1 MFHSVKQQEKIT
13 VRQDGMEN
21 ATAIAFV
28 TLAENGSID
37 EITASE
43 HAELFSPWEEGIDY
57 TAGALRQYEGVLY
70 KCVQDHTS
78 QADWTPDVAVSLWTR
93 QATRK
98 MNFLNGRN
106 RLVHTMLMRK
116 VIKFHL
122 TISIGNPQLITMYGS
137 REYTVGTRCNYEFG
151 EYCNTYK

>member
-1 MFHSVKQQEKIT
+1 MFKPIFRDAQLFHSVKQQEKIT

-21 ATAIAFV
+21 ATAITFV

-78 QADWTPDVAVSLWTR
+78 QADWTPDVAVSLWTKTSDPKDEFP
-93 QATRK
+93 QWSQPVGSHDAYVK
-98 MNFLNGRN
+98 GD
-106 RLVHTMLMRK
+106 K
-116 VIKFHL
+116 VSFNDKHWKS
-122 TISIGNPQLITMYGS
+122 TVDNNVWQPGVYGWD
-137 REYTVGTRCNYEFG
+137 EV
-151 EYCNTYK
+151 